1 MFGGTF
7 DLTCSRFPHFL
18 VRSAR
23 LVEDLDKVALR
34 IQEWHDDD
42 DDDDDGAA
50 SREHA
55 SRGELETVQD
65 ELVPD
70 VEKRKLKKRDGNG

>member
-1 MFGGTF
+1 MF
-7 DLTCSRFPHFL
+7 DLTCGRFPHFL
-18 VRSAR
+18 IRSAR

-42 DDDDDGAA
+42 DDGGGGAA

-55 SRGELETVQD
+55 SRGELETVQE

-70 VEKRKLKKRDGNG
+70 VEKGKLKKRDGNG